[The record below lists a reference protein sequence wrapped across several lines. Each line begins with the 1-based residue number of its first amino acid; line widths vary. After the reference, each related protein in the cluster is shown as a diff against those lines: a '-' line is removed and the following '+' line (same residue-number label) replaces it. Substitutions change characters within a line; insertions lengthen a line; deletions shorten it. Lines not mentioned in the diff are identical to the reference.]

1 MNKSFLLYPL
11 ILILFALGM
20 FLAVERG
27 STLHAPRSTF
37 HATSDPSPALQPSS
51 GVGPSA
57 SLLANLRQNFEDP
70 LTRLFVQ
77 LILIVLA
84 TRVCGS
90 LMRRVGQ
97 PAVIG
102 EMIAGILLGPS
113 LFGWLWPGFFEG
125 VFGPTSLGTLRM
137 LSQIGVCLFMFVIG
151 MELDLDQ
158 LKHQAR
164 TAVFVSQVSILFPY
178 LLGVLAAL
186 WLYSDLAA
194 PGTTFLAFALFIG
207 ISMSITAFPV
217 LARILEERGLTK
229 TALGSTALA
238 CAATDDV
245 TAWTVLAFVVAIVKA
260 GGLVPASLTIVLVA
274 LFVALMLFWVKPRVP
289 RWLAYLAPQASPDVT
304 LSPSEGERDRERGPS
319 IESGLGG
326 NVGPSG
332 RPSALVRPKHSSSPQ
347 PSPPFHGGEGVL
359 THASG
364 ESRRAAP
371 LLAAVVIFL
380 FACALI
386 TDVIGI
392 HALFGSFLAG
402 IAMPSHG
409 EFRNSLRVR
418 LEHFSSVFLLPLF
431 FAFTGLRTQ
440 VGLLQEPAD
449 WLICLT
455 LIGIATTGKLGG
467 SMLASRMTG
476 INWIDSF
483 ALGALMNTRGLVE
496 LIALNIG
503 YDLCILSPRI
513 FAMLVLTAL
522 ATTAMTGP
530 LLSLSDLLRAR
541 YALRT
546 RPT

>member
-11 ILILFALGM
+11 ILIGFALGM
-20 FLAVERG
+20 YLAVERG
-27 STLHAPRSTF
+27 STLPSPRSPLHAPQPQ
-37 HATSDPSPALQPSS
+37 APAMQPSS

-77 LILIVLA
+77 LILVVVVA
-84 TRVCGS
+84 RVCGG
-90 LMRRVGQ
+90 LARKVGQ
-97 PAVIG
+97 PAVVG

-113 LFGWLWPGFFEG
+113 LVGWLWPGFFQM
-125 VFGPTSLGTLRM
+125 VFPPTSLGTLRM

-151 MELDLDQ
+151 MELDLGQ

-164 TAVFVSQVSILFPY
+164 TAVLVSQVSILFPY

-186 WLYSDLAA
+186 WLYPTLAA

-217 LARILEERGLTK
+217 LARILEERGLTR
-229 TALGSTALA
+229 TPLGTTALA

-260 GGLVPASLTIVLVA
+260 GGLAPALLSIALVV
-274 LFVALMLFWVKPRVP
+274 LFVALMLLWVKPRLP
-289 RWLAYLAPQASPDVT
+289 GWLGHVAH
-304 LSPSEGERDRERGPS
+304 
-319 IESGLGG
+319 ESGA
-326 NVGPSG
+326 PSKG
-332 RPSALVRPKHSSSPQ
+332 VMAGTVVFLFTCALV
-347 PSPPFHGGEGVL
+347 
-359 THASG
+359 
-364 ESRRAAP
+364 
-371 LLAAVVIFL
+371 
-380 FACALI
+380 

-402 IAMPSHG
+402 IAMPSQG
-409 EFRNSLRVR
+409 ELRKSLQVR
-418 LEHFSSVFLLPLF
+418 LEHFSSIFLLPLF
-431 FAFTGLRTQ
+431 FVFTGLRTQ
-440 VGLLQEPAD
+440 MGLLGEPAA
-449 WLICLT
+449 WLICLA
-455 LIGIATTGKLGG
+455 LIAIATVGKLGG

-503 YDLCILSPRI
+503 YDLGILSPRI
-513 FAMLVLTAL
+513 FTMLVLTAL

-530 LLSLSDLLRAR
+530 LLSLSDHLRAR
-541 YALRT
+541 QALRT
-546 RPT
+546 KLI

>member
-1 MNKSFLLYPL
+1 MNKSLLLYPL
-11 ILILFALGM
+11 ILLVFGLGM
-20 FLAVERG
+20 YVAIERG
-27 STLHAPRSTF
+27 FTLDTARLTDHASRITL
-37 HATSDPSPALQPSS
+37 PAMQPSS

-84 TRVCGS
+84 ARVWGS
-90 LMRRVGQ
+90 LMRKAGQ

-113 LFGWLWPGFFEG
+113 LMGWLWPGFFQM
-125 VFGPTSLGTLRM
+125 VFPPASLGTLRM

-151 MELDLDQ
+151 MELDVTQ
-158 LKHQAR
+158 LKLQAR

-178 LLGVLAAL
+178 LLGVLASL
-186 WLYSDLAA
+186 WLFPSLAA

-229 TALGSTALA
+229 SALGTTALA

-260 GGLVPASLTIVLVA
+260 GGLAPAVLTIVLVL
-274 LFVALMLFWVKPRVP
+274 LFVAVMLFWIKPRVP
-289 RWLAYLAPQASPDVT
+289 RWLSYIAPTP
-304 LSPSEGERDRERGPS
+304 
-319 IESGLGG
+319 I
-326 NVGPSG
+326 
-332 RPSALVRPKHSSSPQ
+332 SSP
-347 PSPPFHGGEGVL
+347 PPAAQNHGHDATVM
-359 THASG
+359 
-364 ESRRAAP
+364 
-371 LLAAVVIFL
+371 AAVIVFL
-380 FACALI
+380 FACAFV
-386 TDVIGI
+386 TDMIGI

-402 IAMPSHG
+402 VAMPSHG

-440 VGLLQEPAD
+440 IGLLQEPAA
-449 WLICLT
+449 WLICLALIAVAT
-455 LIGIATTGKLGG
+455 LGKLGG
-467 SMLASRMTG
+467 SMLAARMTG
-476 INWIDSF
+476 INWVDSF
-483 ALGALMNTRGLVE
+483 ALGTLMNTRGLVE

-503 YDLCILSPRI
+503 YDLGILSPPI
-513 FAMLVLTAL
+513 FTMLVLMAL
-522 ATTAMTGP
+522 VTTGMTGP
-530 LLSLSDLLRAR
+530 LLGLSDHLRAR
-541 YALRT
+541 HTLRT
-546 RPT
+546 KLV

>member
-1 MNKSFLLYPL
+1 VNKSLLLYPL
-11 ILILFALGM
+11 ILLVFGVGM
-20 FLAVERG
+20 YVAVERG
-27 STLHAPRSTF
+27 ATLDPARVTDHVSRITHHAS
-37 HATSDPSPALQPSS
+37 PSPPPAMQPSS

-84 TRVCGS
+84 ARVCGG
-90 LMRRVGQ
+90 LMRKAGQ

-113 LFGWLWPGFFEG
+113 LAGWLWPGFFHM
-125 VFGPTSLGTLRM
+125 VFPPESLGTLRM

-151 MELDLDQ
+151 MELDVSQ
-158 LKHQAR
+158 LKQQAR

-178 LLGVLAAL
+178 LLGVTASL
-186 WLYSDLAA
+186 WLFPSLAA

-260 GGLVPASLTIVLVA
+260 GGLASAILSIVLVL
-274 LFVALMLFWVKPRVP
+274 LFVAVMLFWIKPRMP
-289 RWLAYLAPQASPDVT
+289 RWLAYLAPAPVS
-304 LSPSEGERDRERGPS
+304 
-319 IESGLGG
+319 
-326 NVGPSG
+326 
-332 RPSALVRPKHSSSPQ
+332 
-347 PSPPFHGGEGVL
+347 
-359 THASG
+359 
-364 ESRRAAP
+364 AP
-371 LLAAVVIFL
+371 LPAAQKQGHDTTVMAAVIIFL
-380 FACALI
+380 FACAFV
-386 TDVIGI
+386 TDMIGI

-402 IAMPSHG
+402 VAMPSHG
-409 EFRNSLRVR
+409 ELRNSLRIR

-440 VGLLQEPAD
+440 IGLLQEPAG
-449 WLICLT
+449 WLICLA
-455 LIGIATTGKLGG
+455 LIAVATVGKLGG
-467 SMLASRMTG
+467 SMLAARMTG
-476 INWIDSF
+476 INWVDSF

-503 YDLCILSPRI
+503 YDLGILSPPI
-513 FAMLVLTAL
+513 FTMLVLMAL
-522 ATTAMTGP
+522 VTTGMTGP
-530 LLSLSDLLRAR
+530 LLSLSDHLRAR
-541 YALRT
+541 HALRKLI
-546 RPT
+546 

>member
-1 MNKSFLLYPL
+1 MHKSLLLYPL
-11 ILILFALGM
+11 ILIVFALGM

-27 STLHAPRSTF
+27 LKLDPPRITDDASRITHHASRP
-37 HATSDPSPALQPSS
+37 PPPALQPSS

-84 TRVCGS
+84 ARVCGS
-90 LMRRVGQ
+90 LMRKAGQ

-113 LFGWLWPGFFEG
+113 LMGWLWPGFFQT
-125 VFGPTSLGTLRM
+125 VFPPASLGTLRM

-151 MELDLDQ
+151 MELDIAQ
-158 LKHQAR
+158 LKQQAL

-178 LLGVLAAL
+178 LLGVLGAL
-186 WLYSDLAA
+186 WLFPSLAA
-194 PGTTFLAFALFIG
+194 AGTTFLAFALFIG

-260 GGLVPASLTIVLVA
+260 DGLASAVLSIVLVL

-289 RWLAYLAPQASPDVT
+289 RWLGLTAL
-304 LSPSEGERDRERGPS
+304 
-319 IESGLGG
+319 ESGA
-326 NVGPSG
+326 PS
-332 RPSALVRPKHSSSPQ
+332 K
-347 PSPPFHGGEGVL
+347 GVM
-359 THASG
+359 AG
-364 ESRRAAP
+364 
-371 LLAAVVIFL
+371 VVVFL
-380 FACALI
+380 FGCAFI

-392 HALFGSFLAG
+392 HAIFGSFLAG
-402 IAMPSHG
+402 VAMPSHG
-409 EFRNSLRVR
+409 ELRNSLRVR
-418 LEHFSSVFLLPLF
+418 LEQFSSVFLLPLF

-440 VGLLQEPAD
+440 IGLLQEPAG
-449 WLICLT
+449 WLICLA
-455 LIGIATTGKLGG
+455 LIAVATVGKLGG
-467 SMLASRMTG
+467 SMLAARTTG
-476 INWIDSF
+476 IDWVDSF

-503 YDLCILSPRI
+503 YDLGILSPPI
-513 FAMLVLTAL
+513 FTMLVLMAL
-522 ATTAMTGP
+522 VTTGMTGP
-530 LLSLSDLLRAR
+530 LLTLSDHLRAR
-541 YALRT
+541 HAS
-546 RPT
+546 RPQLQPADGHRF

>member
-1 MNKSFLLYPL
+1 MPVNKSLILYPL
-11 ILILFALGM
+11 ILIIFALGM
-20 FLAVERG
+20 YVAVERG
-27 STLHAPRSTF
+27 SMLDAPRSTLQTP
-37 HATSDPSPALQPSS
+37 HSAHPAMQPSS

-84 TRVCGS
+84 ARVCGG
-90 LMRRVGQ
+90 LMRKAGQ

-113 LFGWLWPGFFEG
+113 LAGWLWPGFFQM
-125 VFGPTSLGTLRM
+125 VFPPESLGTLRM

-151 MELDLDQ
+151 MELDVAQ
-158 LKHQAR
+158 LKQQAR

-178 LLGVLAAL
+178 LLGVLASL
-186 WLYSDLAA
+186 WLFPGLAA

-217 LARILEERGLTK
+217 LARILEERGLTR
-229 TALGSTALA
+229 TALGTTALA

-260 GGLVPASLTIVLVA
+260 GGLAPAVLSIVLVV
-274 LFVALMLFWVKPRVP
+274 LFVAVMLFWIKPWVP
-289 RWLAYLAPQASPDVT
+289 RWLSYFAPPPSASPS
-304 LSPSEGERDRERGPS
+304 LPLE
-319 IESGLGG
+319 
-326 NVGPSG
+326 
-332 RPSALVRPKHSSSPQ
+332 
-347 PSPPFHGGEGVL
+347 GGEGVHSPV
-359 THASG
+359 TRVHGHDATVM
-364 ESRRAAP
+364 
-371 LLAAVVIFL
+371 AAVVVFL
-380 FACALI
+380 LACAFV
-386 TDVIGI
+386 TDIIGI

-409 EFRNSLRVR
+409 EFRNSLRIR

-440 VGLLQEPAD
+440 IGLLQEPAG
-449 WLICLT
+449 WLICLA
-455 LIGIATTGKLGG
+455 LIAVATVGKLGG
-467 SMLASRMTG
+467 SMFAARMTG
-476 INWIDSF
+476 IGWVDSF

-503 YDLCILSPRI
+503 YDLGILSPPI
-513 FAMLVLTAL
+513 FTMLVLMAL
-522 ATTAMTGP
+522 VTTGMTGP
-530 LLSLSDLLRAR
+530 LLGLSDHLRAR
-541 YALRT
+541 QALRVKSA
-546 RPT
+546 

>member
-11 ILILFALGM
+11 ILIIFALGM
-20 FLAVERG
+20 YLAVERG
-27 STLHAPRSTF
+27 STLDAPRPTP
-37 HATSDPSPALQPSS
+37 HATRNTPPALQPSS

-84 TRVCGS
+84 ARVCGS
-90 LMRRVGQ
+90 LMHKAGQ

-113 LFGWLWPGFFEG
+113 LLGWLWPGFFQM
-125 VFGPTSLGTLRM
+125 VFPPASLGTLRM

-151 MELDLDQ
+151 MELDIAQ
-158 LKHQAR
+158 LKLQAR

-178 LLGVLAAL
+178 LLGVLSAL
-186 WLYSDLAA
+186 WLFPNLAA

-260 GGLVPASLTIVLVA
+260 GGLAPAVLSIVLVL
-274 LFVALMLFWVKPRVP
+274 LFVAVMLFWIKPRVP
-289 RWLAYLAPQASPDVT
+289 GWLGRAAL
-304 LSPSEGERDRERGPS
+304 
-319 IESGLGG
+319 ESG
-326 NVGPSG
+326 
-332 RPSALVRPKHSSSPQ
+332 
-347 PSPPFHGGEGVL
+347 
-359 THASG
+359 
-364 ESRRAAP
+364 AP
-371 LLAAVVIFL
+371 GTGIMAAVVVFL
-380 FACALI
+380 FACAFV
-386 TDVIGI
+386 TDMIGI

-409 EFRNSLRVR
+409 EFRNSLRIR

-440 VGLLQEPAD
+440 IGLLQAPAG
-449 WLICLT
+449 WLICLA
-455 LIGIATTGKLGG
+455 LIAVATIGKLGG
-467 SMLASRMTG
+467 SMLAARMTG
-476 INWIDSF
+476 INWVDSF
-483 ALGALMNTRGLVE
+483 ALGALMNPRGLVE
-496 LIALNIG
+496 LLALNIG
-503 YDLCILSPRI
+503 YDLGILSPPI
-513 FAMLVLTAL
+513 FTMLVLMAL
-522 ATTAMTGP
+522 VTTGMTGP
-530 LLSLSDLLRAR
+530 LLGLSDHLRAR
-541 YALRT
+541 RALTACRI
-546 RPT
+546 RSFL

>member
-1 MNKSFLLYPL
+1 VNKSLLLYPF
-11 ILILFALGM
+11 ILIVFALGM
-20 FLAVERG
+20 FIAVERG
-27 STLHAPRSTF
+27 STLDTARITEH
-37 HATSDPSPALQPSS
+37 PSSVAELRRVDASRITLPALQPSS

-84 TRVCGS
+84 ARVCGG
-90 LMRRVGQ
+90 LMRKAGQ

-102 EMIAGILLGPS
+102 EMVAGILLGPS
-113 LFGWLWPGFFEG
+113 LMGWLWPGFFQM
-125 VFGPTSLGTLRM
+125 VFPPASLGTLRM

-151 MELDLDQ
+151 MELDVTQ
-158 LKHQAR
+158 LKQQAR

-186 WLYSDLAA
+186 WLYPSLAA
-194 PGTTFLAFALFIG
+194 PGTSFLAFALFIG

-260 GGLVPASLTIVLVA
+260 GGLAPAVLNILLVL
-274 LFVALMLFWVKPRVP
+274 LFVAVMLFWIKPRVP
-289 RWLAYLAPQASPDVT
+289 RWLACLTPAPMSF
-304 LSPSEGERDRERGPS
+304 
-319 IESGLGG
+319 
-326 NVGPSG
+326 
-332 RPSALVRPKHSSSPQ
+332 
-347 PSPPFHGGEGVL
+347 PSP
-359 THASG
+359 
-364 ESRRAAP
+364 AAQKQRHDATIM
-371 LLAAVVIFL
+371 AAVIVFL
-380 FACALI
+380 FACAFV
-386 TDVIGI
+386 TDMIGI

-402 IAMPSHG
+402 VAMPSHG

-440 VGLLQEPAD
+440 IGLLQAPAG
-449 WLICLT
+449 WLICLA
-455 LIGIATTGKLGG
+455 LIGVATVGKLGG
-467 SMLASRMTG
+467 SMLAARMTG
-476 INWIDSF
+476 INWVDSF

-503 YDLCILSPRI
+503 YDLGILSTPI
-513 FAMLVLTAL
+513 FTMLVLMAL
-522 ATTAMTGP
+522 ITTGMTGP
-530 LLSLSDLLRAR
+530 LLALSDYLRAR
-541 YALRT
+541 LALRT
-546 RPT
+546 KLI